1 MAGRDFHLLIN
12 SFEVITRNNYKLT
25 KKLSEH
31 LIRNL
36 EFNKS
41 DADILPL
48 YNFYNPIHQQFED
61 AYQKINNEKGTQYSN
76 TDQLKVLLKGLTRK
90 VNQWDLAMLVFYD
103 DKNSPD
109 YKKLMPKGHTPF
121 LRGKYS
127 ERISR
132 VSTLSFALT
141 DIVALATTKAD
152 VDDYLNLLNKA
163 YDNQSISNSTAGTD
177 SVDLETERIN
187 ICNGQLYVLG
197 GLYQKFYK
205 NPASVGNF
213 FFLQK
218 MKQHRQAV
226 FNGSHLHPLAHKKV
240 LKRTFKKGQLI
251 VLKNKGNTILRF
263 YLAYNLLSKTEGDI
277 YIDVAP
283 RTQQKRRAT
292 DLGDNTENKY
302 LMVCNMHTTEQGA
315 YEVELTM
322 PEKI

>member
-1 MAGRDFHLLIN
+1 MAGRNFHLLIN
-12 SFEVITRNNYKLT
+12 SFEVITRNNYTLT
-25 KKLSEH
+25 HKLSEH
-31 LIRNL
+31 LFRTL
-36 EFNKS
+36 EFSKS

-48 YNFYNPIHQQFED
+48 YNFYTPIHQQFED
-61 AYQKINNEKGTQYSN
+61 IYGKISHEKGTQLSKTN
-76 TDQLKVLLKGLTRK
+76 QLKTLLKGLTRK
-90 VNQWDLAMLVFYD
+90 VNQWDLAMLIHYD

-109 YKKLMPKGHTPF
+109 YKSVMPKGHTPF
-121 LRGKYS
+121 LRGKYKD
-127 ERISR
+127 RISR
-132 VSTLSFALT
+132 VKLLSIALT
-141 DIVALATTKAD
+141 DIVELAATKAD
-152 VDDYLNLLNKA
+152 VDDYLNELNAA
-163 YDNQSISNSTAGTD
+163 YENQTLSSNTIEIDSTD
-177 SVDLETERIN
+177 IESERIN

-205 NPASVGNF
+205 TPALVGNF

-218 MKQHRQAV
+218 MKQHRQLV
-226 FNGSHLHPLAHKKV
+226 FNASHLHPQVHKKV

-251 VLKNKGNTILRF
+251 VLKNKGITILRF
-263 YLAYNLLSKTEGDI
+263 YLAYNLRSKTEGEF

-302 LMVCNMHTTEQGA
+302 LMVCNLDTTEQGA

>member
-1 MAGRDFHLLIN
+1 MGGRNFHLLIN

-25 KKLSEH
+25 HKLSEH
-31 LIRNL
+31 LFRL
-36 EFNKS
+36 LKLNKS

-48 YNFYNPIHQQFED
+48 CNFYEPIHQQFEE
-61 AYQKINNEKGTQYSN
+61 AYQKISNEKGTQLSN
-76 TDQLKVLLKGLTRK
+76 TDQLKILLKGLTRK
-90 VNQWDLAMLVFYD
+90 VNKWDLAMLIHYD

-121 LRGKYS
+121 LRGKYDN
-127 ERISR
+127 RITCVKS
-132 VSTLSFALT
+132 LSINLT
-141 DIVALATTKAD
+141 DIIELAATKAD
-152 VDDYLNLLNKA
+152 VDDYLFQLNNA
-163 YDNQSISNSTAGTD
+163 YDNQSLSTNTAETD
-177 SVDLETERIN
+177 SIDLEAERIN
-187 ICNGQLYVLG
+187 ICNGQLFVLG

-205 NPASVGNF
+205 HPVEVGNF
-213 FFLQK
+213 FYLHK
-218 MKQHRQAV
+218 MKQHRQLV
-226 FNGSHLHPLAHKKV
+226 FNASHLHPLAHKKV

-263 YLAYNLLSKTEGDI
+263 YLTHNLVGKTEGEI

-292 DLGDNTENKY
+292 DLGDNTTNKY
-302 LMVCNMHTTEQGA
+302 LKVCNLHTTEQGA